1 MLIVLHI
8 YSIKYI
14 KRRAIRFA
22 NFEAISRFTGE
33 KIISKNYITLIL
45 RVLTLIFLILAISGM
60 MLLYK
65 GFTSNSDFVLAID
78 ASGSM
83 LAEDYEPNR
92 MNAAKDA
99 AILFVDSI
107 PEESMIGVLSFAGI
121 SFVIEPL
128 TNNKEDVRASI
139 ETIRVDTIG
148 GTAIG
153 DALITSSNTLSEST
167 RSKSIIILTDGQNN
181 VGVSVAEAV
190 DYAIGKGIMINT
202 IGIGTEEGG
211 VFQNMTFVSKLD
223 TESMEYIS
231 NMTGGT
237 FYRAD
242 NTTMLRD
249 IFLEIAG
256 SHEQIIKFDAS
267 TTLLLISLLFF
278 FVEWLLTNTKYKTLP

>member
-256 SHEQIIKFDAS
+256 SREQIIKFDAS